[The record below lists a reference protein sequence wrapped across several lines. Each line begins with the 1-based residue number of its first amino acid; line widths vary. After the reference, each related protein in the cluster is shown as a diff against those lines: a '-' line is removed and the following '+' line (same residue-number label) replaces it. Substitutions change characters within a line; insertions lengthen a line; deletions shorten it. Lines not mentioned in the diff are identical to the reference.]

1 MSTSNTAGTGA
12 GAGAGGRAGSGIGSK
27 IKGAIQVV
35 HGVGDSIRGTVLGG
49 VDTVAGDTS
58 SAGAADNIA
67 TRGRAEVDQGMAN
80 LRGRGGNAA
89 SVAQTSP
96 THTAPSV
103 GTSVGGTGTF
113 GGIGPTGTGTRTGAL
128 GHTTGS
134 GAGAGA
140 GVVGSGNQTTQ
151 VAPVEQQGS
160 AGGVI

>member
-12 GAGAGGRAGSGIGSK
+12 GAGTGGGAGSGIGSK

-58 SAGAADNIA
+58 SAGAGDNIA

-80 LRGRGGNAA
+80 LRGGNAA

-140 GVVGSGNQTTQ
+140 GVIGSGNQTTQ
-151 VAPVEQQGS
+151 AAPVKQQGS